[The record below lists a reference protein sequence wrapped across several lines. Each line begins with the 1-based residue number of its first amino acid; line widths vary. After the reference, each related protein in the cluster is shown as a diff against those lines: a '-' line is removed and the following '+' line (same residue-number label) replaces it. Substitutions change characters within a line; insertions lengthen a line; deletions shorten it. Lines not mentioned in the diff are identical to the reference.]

1 MEYSF
6 SLNFFLITTL
16 TLLMLWCL
24 AVLFNIDPETLEMR
38 KSSVTGR
45 SYGIQEMLTDADQ
58 TADVIGRL
66 DLFIRDFINYL
77 GAHHP
82 EDKRT
87 ERIRRN
93 AKLLRLEESPMEDNV
108 SSFTLNK
115 GELMSLCVREK
126 TESQAFHDYQTL
138 LFVVIHE
145 LAHVGSVSTGHGTEF
160 VTNFKWLLERAA
172 ESGMYHPEDYS
183 QKPITYCGV
192 KVTNNPML

>member
-1 MEYSF
+1 MEYNF
-6 SLNFFLITTL
+6 TLNFFLITTL

-38 KSSVTGR
+38 KSSITGR
-45 SYGIQEMLTDADQ
+45 SYGIQEMLAGADG
-58 TADVIGRL
+58 TADVIGQL
-66 DLFIRDFINYL
+66 DVFIRDFIKYL
-77 GAHHP
+77 VANHP

-93 AKLLRLEESPMEDNV
+93 AKLLRLEESPFDEGV

-126 TESQAFHDYQTL
+126 TDGQAFHDYQTL

-160 VTNFKWLLERAA
+160 ITNFKWLLERAA
-172 ESGMYHPEDYS
+172 ESGMYHPADYS
-183 QKPITYCGV
+183 QNPITYCGV

>member
-1 MEYSF
+1 
-6 SLNFFLITTL
+6 
-16 TLLMLWCL
+16 MLWCL

-108 SSFTLNK
+108 S
-115 GELMSLCVREK
+115 LCVREK